1 MLGGPSGQVKS
12 ETASPIRKIG
22 PPGHPLSRLN
32 LPAQYS
38 GALLEIGGQAGQ
50 QRAQAR
56 ALLWLQARQQPA
68 LDLGPDLAHRP
79 LQRPAALGEID
90 PPDAAA
96 RRSALAAQQAGPLH
110 ALQHLG
116 HGGRL
121 HAEPGDQLRLG
132 QAVVRRQLDD
142 VWGSLVRGIQPPAG
156 ETATGRVA
164 AMRAPGELAREAA
177 SRRSIR
183 LATGEAGLAM
193 ARRFV
198 ARATVA
204 AGWEDHVDDV
214 ALLASELA
222 TNAVLH
228 GERPIAVAVEAG
240 GHRLRVEVS
249 DAAPALPVELDL
261 GPEIE
266 NGRGLAIVEAVADEW
281 GAERVAGDGKVVWA
295 ELRDDDGAE
304 PGAGKDGR

>member
-1 MLGGPSGQVKS
+1 M
-12 ETASPIRKIG
+12 
-22 PPGHPLSRLN
+22 
-32 LPAQYS
+32 
-38 GALLEIGGQAGQ
+38 
-50 QRAQAR
+50 
-56 ALLWLQARQQPA
+56 
-68 LDLGPDLAHRP
+68 
-79 LQRPAALGEID
+79 
-90 PPDAAA
+90 
-96 RRSALAAQQAGPLH
+96 
-110 ALQHLG
+110 
-116 HGGRL
+116 
-121 HAEPGDQLRLG
+121 
-132 QAVVRRQLDD
+132 
-142 VWGSLVRGIQPPAG
+142 
-156 ETATGRVA
+156 
-164 AMRAPGELAREAA
+164 
-177 SRRSIR
+177 
-183 LATGEAGLAM
+183 ATGEAGLAM

-198 ARATVA
+198 VRATVA

-228 GERPIAVAVEAG
+228 GARPIAVAVAAG